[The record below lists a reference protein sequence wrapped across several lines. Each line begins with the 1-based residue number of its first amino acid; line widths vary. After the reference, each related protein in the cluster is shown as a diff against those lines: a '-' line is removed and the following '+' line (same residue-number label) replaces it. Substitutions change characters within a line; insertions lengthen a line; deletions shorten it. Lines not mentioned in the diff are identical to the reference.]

1 MPFTYY
7 YSDAIGGCVVYIE
20 HTPATNQT
28 DYTDFLVKAIVNGHV
43 EMAIAIIE
51 NSSDLININYCT
63 MYKQLWVNLV
73 ELAIYMDVPL
83 QKRLDIIKTII
94 KSDKFVLKTTEN
106 QKLDVLSFIM
116 ENFKSDHDLIE
127 QLLSINNIENKWI
140 FNADAVIQPIVKAIL
155 INMPPK
161 IINKIGSLMIKSTN
175 SMKNIYFHQIK
186 NILGEKKL
194 NDILAGKYT
203 LEKESNDLKESD
215 NLKDQYSTL
224 KNENDLL
231 NKENE
236 KLKNLLDNT
245 NKKELEIMEENERLK
260 NLLDNTN
267 KKELEIMEENERLKN
282 TLNNMEKIDL
292 LACDYFIKKNKD
304 LMSDNDLMIIYQF
317 LHNSKND
324 KWQYIKDLTIDKYM
338 SIITEKLQESS
349 LESTQQFDELKS
361 LKEKYLELEN
371 EYKILKSTKDL
382 ELEKRD
388 QRLENL
394 LENIE
399 RYRKILDNLANIDL
413 EACSIFYAE
422 NKEYIA
428 KKDLLTI
435 YTFLWN
441 SKNYK
446 WGYIEDLTL
455 NKLLDLIKETIPE
468 ITEPSIEQIKDIN
481 ISVDNNVNVNDKEP
495 MDSPI
500 IEPIDSPI
508 MAPENSDSSDNEE
521 GFIVVK
527 Q

>member
-1 MPFTYY
+1 
-7 YSDAIGGCVVYIE
+7 
-20 HTPATNQT
+20 
-28 DYTDFLVKAIVNGHV
+28 
-43 EMAIAIIE
+43 
-51 NSSDLININYCT
+51 
-63 MYKQLWVNLV
+63 
-73 ELAIYMDVPL
+73 
-83 QKRLDIIKTII
+83 
-94 KSDKFVLKTTEN
+94 
-106 QKLDVLSFIM
+106 
-116 ENFKSDHDLIE
+116 
-127 QLLSINNIENKWI
+127 
-140 FNADAVIQPIVKAIL
+140 
-155 INMPPK
+155 
-161 IINKIGSLMIKSTN
+161 
-175 SMKNIYFHQIK
+175 
-186 NILGEKKL
+186 
-194 NDILAGKYT
+194 
-203 LEKESNDLKESD
+203 
-215 NLKDQYSTL
+215 
-224 KNENDLL
+224 
-231 NKENE
+231 
-236 KLKNLLDNT
+236 
-245 NKKELEIMEENERLK
+245 MEENERLK

-388 QRLENL
+388 ERLENL
-394 LENIE
+394 LKNIE

-413 EACSIFYAE
+413 KACSSFYAE
-422 NKEYIA
+422 NKEYIS
-428 KKDLLTI
+428 KQDLLAI

-446 WGYIEDLTL
+446 WQYIEYLTL

-468 ITEPSIEQIKDIN
+468 ITEPSTEQIKDIN
-481 ISVDNNVNVNDKEP
+481 ISVDENVKEP

-521 GFIVVK
+521 GFIVVN